1 MAEEEK
7 NKAKKAKKPN
17 TSDKEKKENVEN
29 TKKKKNNNSQN
40 ENSKKVKSTNK
51 KERVKHK
58 KEEKEVVEVEVKETP
73 TKKDE
78 FEIKQTIT
86 KKKENTGLKIL
97 GIIVLLAIVC
107 LAGLYI
113 KFVVIDKNTIGEVT
127 KALMQTLSPQEKLF
141 EALKNTQNEKNV
153 EENIKLKV
161 TEFNSTDI
169 LGNVAALLGKKEL
182 NDTIKG
188 LEFSANVKKVN
199 GITNVLSKL
208 NYKEKS
214 IIDTEIYQEEGKE
227 GVAKFFNDEDL
238 AIKLPKGTA
247 IDTKKMAEYIE
258 IIKELHKTYDSKYSE
273 IIKYITENIIKIEEK
288 NDNIIVRFNLENLK
302 DGLQGLM
309 EKIKDKPEFVI
320 DTYKAVDKL
329 LEKLEKSGD
338 YKLLNLKEQDLRT
351 TREQIKEIL
360 ENITPEGIKEDAKEV
375 IKDLEQLE
383 KLGLKG
389 NVELKFTLKDMKI
402 SKLETKIQI
411 DKMVKIETVA
421 EFKYGNAKI
430 EKIKYNE
437 EALKKGDETLR
448 NVTTKMTMQILSL
461 PVAQRLMQSV
471 QGFGNT
477 DSADNTRTENNTENT
492 PSQDVE

>member
-7 NKAKKAKKPN
+7 NTTKKAKKAN
-17 TSDKEKKENVEN
+17 TSDKEKKENLEN
-29 TKKKKNNNSQN
+29 TKKKKNNNSQKG
-40 ENSKKVKSTNK
+40 NSKKVKNTNK
-51 KERVKHK
+51 KEKVKPE
-58 KEEKEVVEVEVKETP
+58 KEEKKVIEVEETP

-127 KALMQTLSPQEKLF
+127 KALMQTSSPQEKLF
-141 EALKNTQNEKNV
+141 VALKNTQNERNV

-161 TEFNSTDI
+161 TEFNSKDI
-169 LGNVAALLGKKEL
+169 LGNVAALLGEKEL
-182 NDTIKG
+182 TDTIKG
-188 LEFSANVKKVN
+188 LEFSANVKKTN

-208 NYKEKS
+208 NYKEKG
-214 IIDTEIYQEEGKE
+214 IIDAEIYQEEGKE

-258 IIKELHKTYDSKYSE
+258 IIKELNKTYDSKYSE

-389 NVELKFTLKDMKI
+389 NVELKFTLKDKKI

-421 EFKYGNAKI
+421 EFKYGNTKI

-437 EALKKGDETLR
+437 EALKKEDETLR

-477 DSADNTRTENNTENT
+477 DSTDNAGTENNTENT

>member
-7 NKAKKAKKPN
+7 NTTKKAKKAN
-17 TSDKEKKENVEN
+17 TSDKEKKENLEN
-29 TKKKKNNNSQN
+29 TKKKKSNNSQKG
-40 ENSKKVKSTNK
+40 NSKKVKNTNK
-51 KERVKHK
+51 KEKVKPE
-58 KEEKEVVEVEVKETP
+58 KEEKEVIEVEETP

-86 KKKENTGLKIL
+86 KKKENTVLKIL

-127 KALMQTLSPQEKLF
+127 KALMQTSSPQEKLF

-153 EENIKLKV
+153 EENIRLKV
-161 TEFNSTDI
+161 TEFNSKDI
-169 LGNVAALLGKKEL
+169 LGNVAALLGEKEL
-182 NDTIKG
+182 TDTIKG
-188 LEFSANVKKVN
+188 LEFSANVKKSN

-214 IIDTEIYQEEGKE
+214 IIDAEIYQEEGKE

-258 IIKELHKTYDSKYSE
+258 IVKELNKTYDSKYSE

-320 DTYKAVDKL
+320 DTYKAVDKI

-338 YKLLNLKEQDLRT
+338 YKLLNIKEQDLT
-351 TREQIKEIL
+351 TIREQIKEIL

-375 IKDLEQLE
+375 IKDLEELE

-389 NVELKFTLKDMKI
+389 NVELKFTLKDKKI

-421 EFKYGNAKI
+421 EFKYGNTKI

-437 EALKKGDETLR
+437 EALKKEDETLR

-477 DSADNTRTENNTENT
+477 DSTDNTGTENNTENT

>member
-7 NKAKKAKKPN
+7 NTTKKAKKAN
-17 TSDKEKKENVEN
+17 TSDKEKKENLEN
-29 TKKKKNNNSQN
+29 TKKKKNNNNSQKG
-40 ENSKKVKSTNK
+40 NSKKVKNTNK
-51 KERVKHK
+51 KEKVKPE
-58 KEEKEVVEVEVKETP
+58 KEEKEVIEVEETP

-127 KALMQTLSPQEKLF
+127 KALMQTSSPQEKLF

-161 TEFNSTDI
+161 TEFNSKDI
-169 LGNVAALLGKKEL
+169 LGNVAALLGEKEL

-214 IIDTEIYQEEGKE
+214 IIDAEIYQEEGKE

-258 IIKELHKTYDSKYSE
+258 IVKELNKTYDSKYSE

-320 DTYKAVDKL
+320 DTYKAVDKI

-338 YKLLNLKEQDLRT
+338 YKLLNIKEQDLTT

-375 IKDLEQLE
+375 IKDLEELE

-389 NVELKFTLKDMKI
+389 NVELKFTLKDKKI

-421 EFKYGNAKI
+421 EFKYGNTKI

-437 EALKKGDETLR
+437 EALKKEEETLR

-477 DSADNTRTENNTENT
+477 DSTDNTGTENNNENT

>member
-7 NKAKKAKKPN
+7 NTTKKAKKAN

-29 TKKKKNNNSQN
+29 TKKKKNNNSQKG
-40 ENSKKVKSTNK
+40 NSKKVKNNNK
-51 KERVKHK
+51 KEKVKPE
-58 KEEKEVVEVEVKETP
+58 KEEKEVIEVEETP

-127 KALMQTLSPQEKLF
+127 KALMQTSSPQEKLF

-153 EENIKLKV
+153 EENIRLKV
-161 TEFNSTDI
+161 TEFNSKDI
-169 LGNVAALLGKKEL
+169 LGNVAALLGEKEL
-182 NDTIKG
+182 TDTIKG
-188 LEFSANVKKVN
+188 LEFSANVKKSN

-214 IIDTEIYQEEGKE
+214 IIDAEIYQEEGKE

-258 IIKELHKTYDSKYSE
+258 IVKELNKTYDSKYSE

-338 YKLLNLKEQDLRT
+338 YKLLNIKEQDLT
-351 TREQIKEIL
+351 TIREQIKEIL

-375 IKDLEQLE
+375 IKDLEELE

-389 NVELKFTLKDMKI
+389 NVELKFTLKDKKI

-421 EFKYGNAKI
+421 EFKYGNTKI

-437 EALKKGDETLR
+437 EALKKEDETLR

-477 DSADNTRTENNTENT
+477 DSTNNTGIENNNENT

>member
-7 NKAKKAKKPN
+7 NTTKKAKKAN

-29 TKKKKNNNSQN
+29 TKKKKNNNSQKG
-40 ENSKKVKSTNK
+40 NSKKVKNNNK
-51 KERVKHK
+51 KEKVKPE
-58 KEEKEVVEVEVKETP
+58 KEEKEVIEVEETP

-127 KALMQTLSPQEKLF
+127 KALMQTSSPQEKLF

-153 EENIKLKV
+153 EENIRLKV
-161 TEFNSTDI
+161 TEFNSKDI
-169 LGNVAALLGKKEL
+169 LGNVAALLGEKEL
-182 NDTIKG
+182 TDTIKG
-188 LEFSANVKKVN
+188 LEFSANVKKSN

-214 IIDTEIYQEEGKE
+214 IIDAEIYQEEGKE

-238 AIKLPKGTA
+238 AIKLPKGIA

-258 IIKELHKTYDSKYSE
+258 IVKELNKTYDSKYSE

-338 YKLLNLKEQDLRT
+338 YKLLNIKEQDLT
-351 TREQIKEIL
+351 TIREQIKEIL

-375 IKDLEQLE
+375 IKDLEELE

-389 NVELKFTLKDMKI
+389 NVELKFTLKDKKI

-421 EFKYGNAKI
+421 EFKYGNTKI

-437 EALKKGDETLR
+437 EALKKEDETLR

-477 DSADNTRTENNTENT
+477 DSTNNTGIENNNENT

>member
-7 NKAKKAKKPN
+7 N
-17 TSDKEKKENVEN
+17 KEKKENVEN
-29 TKKKKNNNSQN
+29 TKKKKNNNSQK
-40 ENSKKVKSTNK
+40 ENFKKVKSTNK
-51 KERVKHK
+51 KERVKPK

-73 TKKDE
+73 TKKEE

-141 EALKNTQNEKNV
+141 VALKNTQNERNV

-214 IIDTEIYQEEGKE
+214 IIDAEIYQEEGKE

-258 IIKELHKTYDSKYSE
+258 IIEELHRTYDSKY
-273 IIKYITENIIKIEEK
+273 
-288 NDNIIVRFNLENLK
+288 
-302 DGLQGLM
+302 
-309 EKIKDKPEFVI
+309 
-320 DTYKAVDKL
+320 
-329 LEKLEKSGD
+329 
-338 YKLLNLKEQDLRT
+338 
-351 TREQIKEIL
+351 
-360 ENITPEGIKEDAKEV
+360 
-375 IKDLEQLE
+375 
-383 KLGLKG
+383 
-389 NVELKFTLKDMKI
+389 
-402 SKLETKIQI
+402 
-411 DKMVKIETVA
+411 
-421 EFKYGNAKI
+421 
-430 EKIKYNE
+430 
-437 EALKKGDETLR
+437 
-448 NVTTKMTMQILSL
+448 
-461 PVAQRLMQSV
+461 
-471 QGFGNT
+471 
-477 DSADNTRTENNTENT
+477 
-492 PSQDVE
+492 

>member
-7 NKAKKAKKPN
+7 NTTKKAKKAN
-17 TSDKEKKENVEN
+17 TSDKEKKENLEN
-29 TKKKKNNNSQN
+29 TKKKKNNNNSQKG
-40 ENSKKVKSTNK
+40 NSKKVKNTNK
-51 KERVKHK
+51 KEKVKPE
-58 KEEKEVVEVEVKETP
+58 KEEKEVIEVEETP

-127 KALMQTLSPQEKLF
+127 KALMQTSSPQEKLF

-153 EENIKLKV
+153 EENIRLKV
-161 TEFNSTDI
+161 TEFNSKDI
-169 LGNVAALLGKKEL
+169 LGNVAALLGEKEL
-182 NDTIKG
+182 TDTIKG

-214 IIDTEIYQEEGKE
+214 IIDAEIYQEEGKE

-258 IIKELHKTYDSKYSE
+258 IVKELNKTYDSKYSE

-375 IKDLEQLE
+375 IKDLEELE

-389 NVELKFTLKDMKI
+389 NVELKFTLKDKKI

-421 EFKYGNAKI
+421 EFKYGNTKI

-437 EALKKGDETLR
+437 EALKKEDETLR

-477 DSADNTRTENNTENT
+477 DSTDNAGTENNTENT

>member
-7 NKAKKAKKPN
+7 NTTKKAKKAN

-29 TKKKKNNNSQN
+29 TKKKKNNNNSQKV
-40 ENSKKVKSTNK
+40 NSKKVKNTNK
-51 KERVKHK
+51 KEKVKPE
-58 KEEKEVVEVEVKETP
+58 KEEKKVIEVEETP

-127 KALMQTLSPQEKLF
+127 KALMKTSSPQEKLF

-153 EENIKLKV
+153 EENIRLKV
-161 TEFNSTDI
+161 TEFNSKDI
-169 LGNVAALLGKKEL
+169 LGNVAALLGEKEL
-182 NDTIKG
+182 TDTIKG
-188 LEFSANVKKVN
+188 LEFSANVKKSN

-214 IIDTEIYQEEGKE
+214 IIDAEIYQEEGKE

-258 IIKELHKTYDSKYSE
+258 IVKELNKTYDSKYSE

-338 YKLLNLKEQDLRT
+338 YKLLNIKEQDLT
-351 TREQIKEIL
+351 TIREQIKEIL

-375 IKDLEQLE
+375 IKDLEELE

-389 NVELKFTLKDMKI
+389 NVELKFTLKDKKI

-421 EFKYGNAKI
+421 EFKYGNTKI

-437 EALKKGDETLR
+437 EALKKEDETLR

-471 QGFGNT
+471 QGLGNT
-477 DSADNTRTENNTENT
+477 DSTDNAGTENNTENT

>member
-7 NKAKKAKKPN
+7 NKDKKAKKPN

-29 TKKKKNNNSQN
+29 TKKKKNNNSQK
-40 ENSKKVKSTNK
+40 ENSKKVKNTNK
-51 KERVKHK
+51 KERVKPK
-58 KEEKEVVEVEVKETP
+58 KEEKEVVEVEIKETP

-86 KKKENTGLKIL
+86 KKKENTGLKML

-127 KALMQTLSPQEKLF
+127 KALMQTSSPQEKLF

-188 LEFSANVKKVN
+188 LEFSANVKKAN

-214 IIDTEIYQEEGKE
+214 IIDAEIYQEEGKE
-227 GVAKFFNDEDL
+227 GIAKFFNDEDL

-247 IDTKKMAEYIE
+247 IDTKKMEEYIE
-258 IIKELHKTYDSKYSE
+258 IIKELNKTYDSKYSE

-338 YKLLNLKEQDLRT
+338 YKLLNLKEQELKT
-351 TREQIKEIL
+351 IREQIKEIL
-360 ENITPEGIKEDAKEV
+360 ENITPEGIKEDASEV
-375 IKDLEQLE
+375 IKDLEELE

-389 NVELKFTLKDMKI
+389 NVELKFTLKDKKI

-411 DKMVKIETVA
+411 DKIAKIETVA
-421 EFKYGNAKI
+421 EFKYGNTKI

-437 EALKKGDETLR
+437 EALKKEDETLR

-477 DSADNTRTENNTENT
+477 DSADNTGTENT
-492 PSQDVE
+492 NENTQNQDVE

>member
-7 NKAKKAKKPN
+7 NTTKKAKKAN

-29 TKKKKNNNSQN
+29 TKKKKNNNNSQKR
-40 ENSKKVKSTNK
+40 NSKKVKNTNK
-51 KERVKHK
+51 KEKVKPE
-58 KEEKEVVEVEVKETP
+58 KEEKEVIEVEETP

-127 KALMQTLSPQEKLF
+127 KALMQTSSPQEKLF

-153 EENIKLKV
+153 EENIRLKV
-161 TEFNSTDI
+161 TEFNSKDI
-169 LGNVAALLGKKEL
+169 LGNVAALLGEKEL

-188 LEFSANVKKVN
+188 LEFSANVKKSN

-214 IIDTEIYQEEGKE
+214 IIDAEIYQEEGKE

-258 IIKELHKTYDSKYSE
+258 IVKELNKTYDSKYSE

-338 YKLLNLKEQDLRT
+338 YKLLNIKEQDLT
-351 TREQIKEIL
+351 TIREQIKEIL
-360 ENITPEGIKEDAKEV
+360 ENITLEGIKEDAKEV
-375 IKDLEQLE
+375 IKDLEELE

-389 NVELKFTLKDMKI
+389 NVELKFTLKDKKI

-421 EFKYGNAKI
+421 EFKYGNTKI

-437 EALKKGDETLR
+437 EALKKEDETLR

-477 DSADNTRTENNTENT
+477 DSTDNTGTENNNENT

>member
-7 NKAKKAKKPN
+7 NTTKKAKKAN
-17 TSDKEKKENVEN
+17 TSDKEKKENLEN
-29 TKKKKNNNSQN
+29 TKKKKNNNNSQKG
-40 ENSKKVKSTNK
+40 NSKKVKNTNK
-51 KERVKHK
+51 KEKVKPE
-58 KEEKEVVEVEVKETP
+58 KEEKEVIEVEETP

-127 KALMQTLSPQEKLF
+127 KALMQTSSPQEKLF

-161 TEFNSTDI
+161 TEFNSKDI
-169 LGNVAALLGKKEL
+169 LGNVAALLGEKEL
-182 NDTIKG
+182 TDTIKG

-214 IIDTEIYQEEGKE
+214 IIDAEIYQEEGKE

-258 IIKELHKTYDSKYSE
+258 IVKELNKTYDSKYSE

-338 YKLLNLKEQDLRT
+338 YKLLNIKEQDLT
-351 TREQIKEIL
+351 TIREQIKEIL

-375 IKDLEQLE
+375 IKDLEELE

-389 NVELKFTLKDMKI
+389 NVELKFTLKDKKI

-421 EFKYGNAKI
+421 EFKYGNTKI

-437 EALKKGDETLR
+437 EALKKEDETLR

-477 DSADNTRTENNTENT
+477 DSTDNTGTENNNENT

>member
-7 NKAKKAKKPN
+7 NTTKKAKKAN

-29 TKKKKNNNSQN
+29 TKKKKNNNSQKG
-40 ENSKKVKSTNK
+40 NSKKVKNTNK
-51 KERVKHK
+51 KEKVKPE
-58 KEEKEVVEVEVKETP
+58 KEEKEVIEVEETP

-127 KALMQTLSPQEKLF
+127 KALMQTSSPQEKLF

-214 IIDTEIYQEEGKE
+214 IIDAEIYQEEGKE

-258 IIKELHKTYDSKYSE
+258 IVKELNKTYDSKYSE

-338 YKLLNLKEQDLRT
+338 YKLLNIKEQDLTT

-375 IKDLEQLE
+375 IKDLEELE

-389 NVELKFTLKDMKI
+389 NVELKFTLKDKKI

-421 EFKYGNAKI
+421 EFKYGNTKI

-437 EALKKGDETLR
+437 EALKKEDETLR

-477 DSADNTRTENNTENT
+477 DSTDNAGTENNTENT

>member
-7 NKAKKAKKPN
+7 NTTKKAKKAN
-17 TSDKEKKENVEN
+17 TSDKEKKENLEN
-29 TKKKKNNNSQN
+29 TKKKKNNNSQKG
-40 ENSKKVKSTNK
+40 NSKKVKNTNK
-51 KERVKHK
+51 KEKVKPE
-58 KEEKEVVEVEVKETP
+58 KEEKEVIEVEETP

-141 EALKNTQNEKNV
+141 VALKNTQNERNV

-161 TEFNSTDI
+161 TEFNSKDI
-169 LGNVAALLGKKEL
+169 LGNVAALLGEKEL
-182 NDTIKG
+182 TDTIKG

-208 NYKEKS
+208 NYKEKG
-214 IIDTEIYQEEGKE
+214 IIDAEIYQEEGKE

-247 IDTKKMAEYIE
+247 VDTKKMAEYIE
-258 IIKELHKTYDSKYSE
+258 IIKELHRTYDSKYSE

-375 IKDLEQLE
+375 IKDLEELE

-389 NVELKFTLKDMKI
+389 NVELKFTLKDKKI

-411 DKMVKIETVA
+411 DKMVKIETIA
-421 EFKYGNAKI
+421 EFKYRNTKI

-437 EALKKGDETLR
+437 EALKKEDETLR

-477 DSADNTRTENNTENT
+477 DSTDNAGTENNTENT